1 MAKFIAERT
10 ICVLIVLISM
20 NIFGAEYS
28 QAQQMPVIGDSSY
41 ENNTARILGIDP
53 TAYPKIKVNVFV
65 DRFSAVAGDLDKENF
80 RVEEDGS
87 EVAIDNFY
95 FTGNASGQKLDLAVV
110 FDNTNSM
117 RPEIGAMK
125 SKVKDLTD
133 SIAAAGIDAS
143 YSLVS
148 FGNDVSVR
156 TEWTSD
162 PAAFKREVDAL
173 YVISGIDEPENPLDA
188 IEAVLSMG
196 FRPDAQKVI
205 LVITD
210 DYAHHKDD
218 GCSIS
223 NFTKEEVEADLN
235 ETGAMLVVVSPK
247 FEGSSEYVDL
257 REVAEDTDSLWIDIE
272 SSDFSAILEQFKG
285 IVTGSYVIEYASPDP
300 TPGRTKT
307 VSVSM
312 ISPEFAEYEAISS
325 YIVPSNVTSPNDPP
339 VIDELRADKESPQQP
354 GSAITWTVDAADP
367 NGDQILYRFFLDD
380 EPTTNWKVENSW
392 TWTAPSEEGSY
403 RIEAQVRDG
412 THAGLNGMDHRRAV
426 SFQITSPTA
435 VEPDNQPPVIDDLVG
450 EQNNATAIIWT
461 ATAMDEE
468 GDQILYRF
476 YLNNRSMTD
485 WITDGTWTL
494 NTADADV
501 GENRVA
507 VEIRDGKHSDP
518 DGYDDAEFVQ
528 FELSSMKLM
537 AQTWVVSLG
546 EGRRAE
552 SVQLTSDG
560 GYIVGGNGD
569 GAWLAKVD
577 ANGNLLWDRTFGDSY
592 ASEVQQTNDGGYI
605 IVGNKDDNGWLM
617 KTDAN
622 GNNLWDR
629 TYGELNLLC
638 YLFSGNQTS
647 DGGYILAGMK
657 ALPEYIKYGRTIP
670 ADDDFWLIKTDANG
684 NEVWSRTFAS
694 SPTQEWARSVFQ
706 TNDGGYVLTGDAPRS
721 NSEGDS
727 IEDSPTWRR
736 TWLIKTNSLGYMEWD
751 RILPGFSF
759 ESVSQTSDGGY
770 IVGGG
775 SYSSVIKLDS
785 NGNME
790 WNKFSNLYTLSEV
803 QQTGD
808 GEYIT
813 TGFRSGLMD
822 MDLLNAITDFDLTE
836 FLIKIDSSGNEE
848 WRKILIPNAK
858 WESIKQTREGGY
870 IIAGTNRSTALL
882 LKTDANGNYPYTA
895 PTSDETTTKK
905 LSPLDAVQ
913 LWKNFMRW

>member
-1 MAKFIAERT
+1 MAKFIAEKT
-10 ICVLIVLISM
+10 ICILIVLISM

-41 ENNTARILGIDP
+41 ENNTVRILGIDP

-156 TEWTSD
+156 TAWTSD
-162 PAAFKREVDAL
+162 PAAFKIEVDAL

-196 FRPDAQKVI
+196 FRPDSQKVI

-218 GCSIS
+218 GSSIS

-235 ETGAMLVVVSPK
+235 ESGAMLVVVSPK

-272 SSDFSAILEQFKG
+272 SGDFSAILEQFKG

-300 TPGRTKT
+300 TPASTKT
-307 VSVSM
+307 VSVSV
-312 ISPEFAEYEAISS
+312 IASEFAEYEAISS

-339 VIDELRADKESPQQP
+339 VIDELTADKTSPQQP
-354 GSAITWTVDAADP
+354 GSAITWTVNAADP

-392 TWTAPSEEGSY
+392 TWTAPAEEGSY

-412 THAGLNGMDHRRAV
+412 AHAGPNGMDDRRAA
-426 SFQITSPTA
+426 SFQIASPTT
-435 VEPDNQPPVIDDLVG
+435 VEPDNRPPVVDDLVG
-450 EQNNATAIIWT
+450 AQNSATAINWT
-461 ATAMDEE
+461 ATAIDED
-468 GDQILYRF
+468 GDQILYKF
-476 YLNNRSMTD
+476 YLNNRSMTE
-485 WITDGTWTL
+485 WSTDGTWTL
-494 NTADADV
+494 NTAEAIV

-518 DGYDDAEFVQ
+518 DGYDDTGFVQ
-528 FELSSMKLM
+528 FELSSMKLIV
-537 AQTWVVSLG
+537 QKGLINLG
-546 EGRRAE
+546 AGRQAV

-560 GYIVGGNGD
+560 GYIVAGNGGP
-569 GAWLAKVD
+569 GAWLVKID
-577 ANGNLLWDRTFGDSY
+577 ANGNKLWDRTVECPHAND
-592 ASEVQQTNDGGYI
+592 VQQTNDGGYI
-605 IVGNKDDNGWLM
+605 FVGSKDSQGWFM
-617 KTDAN
+617 KTDAD
-622 GNNLWDR
+622 GNKLWDK
-629 TYGELNLLC
+629 TFGELNLVYDQDNDFNLY

-657 ALPEYIKYGRTIP
+657 KLPKYIKYGRTIS
-670 ADDDFWLIKTDANG
+670 ADNDFWLIKTDENG

-694 SPTQEWARSVFQ
+694 SPSQEWAHSVLQ
-706 TNDGGYVLTGDAPRS
+706 TNDGGYILAGNTGDSP
-721 NSEGDS
+721 GDFDS
-727 IEDSPTWRR
+727 IEDLPTWRG
-736 TWLIKTNSLGYMEWD
+736 TWLIKTDSLGYMEWD
-751 RILPGFSF
+751 RILPGNGYN
-759 ESVSQTSDGGY
+759 SVRQTNDGGY

-775 SYSSVIKLDS
+775 AYSSLIKIDS
-785 NGNME
+785 MGNME
-790 WNKFSNLYTLSEV
+790 WDEFSNLYTLRDV
-803 QQTGD
+803 QQTVD
-808 GEYIT
+808 GGYVT
-813 TGFRSGLMD
+813 TGFRSGLLG
-822 MDLLNAITDFDLTE
+822 MDLLTADLNFDFTE
-836 FLIKIDSSGNEE
+836 FLIKIDSLGNEE
-848 WRKILIPNAK
+848 WRKILIPNTE
-858 WESIKQTREGGY
+858 WVSIKQTHDSGY
-870 IIAGTNRSTALL
+870 IIAGHNRTTALL
-882 LKTDANGNYPYTA
+882 LKTDSHGN
-895 PTSDETTTKK
+895 
-905 LSPLDAVQ
+905 
-913 LWKNFMRW
+913 F